1 MIRSQ
6 RANDQ
11 QSFQVDLTPL
21 LDIIFIV
28 MVFLMLSANI
38 KLQSL
43 EVDLPTTDSSASQV
57 VDDKAVTI
65 NLLHQAP
72 HWAIDGAAQAD
83 WPTFQQKLIK
93 ITQEKPATQWVIAAD
108 KTADVQY
115 MVQLL
120 GFLQQHNIQA
130 TQILIEEESSQN

>member
-1 MIRSQ
+1 VIRSQ
-6 RANDQ
+6 RLDDPQ
-11 QSFQVDLTPL
+11 LLQVDLTPL

-43 EVDLPTTDSSASQV
+43 QVDLPTTDSSATQI
-57 VDDKAVTI
+57 VDKKAVTI
-65 NLLHQAP
+65 NLLDSAP
-72 HWAIDGAAQAD
+72 HWAIDGQAQKD
-83 WPTFQQKLIK
+83 WPAFQQKLILLV
-93 ITQEKPATQWVIAAD
+93 QEKPETQWIIAAD

-115 MVQLL
+115 MVKLL

-130 TQILIEEESSQN
+130 TQLLIDEE

>member
-1 MIRSQ
+1 VIRSQ
-6 RANDQ
+6 PKNE
-11 QSFQVDLTPL
+11 SEPLQVDLTPL

-43 EVDLPTTDSSASQV
+43 QVDLPTTDTTAVQV
-57 VDDKAVTI
+57 VDNKAVTI
-65 NLLHQAP
+65 NILDAEP
-72 HWAIDGAAQAD
+72 HWAIDGENQTD
-83 WPTFQQKLIK
+83 WATFQTTLIQ
-93 ITQEKPATQWVIAAD
+93 TVQAKPDTQWIIAAD

-115 MVQLL
+115 MVKLL

-130 TQILIEEESSQN
+130 TQILIEDQK

>member
-6 RANDQ
+6 RPN
-11 QSFQVDLTPL
+11 QSELPQVDLTPL

-43 EVDLPTTDSSASQV
+43 QVDLPTTDTSAVQV
-57 VDDKAVTI
+57 VDNKAVTI
-65 NLLHQAP
+65 NILSSKP
-72 HWAIDGAAQAD
+72 HWAIDGEKLAD
-83 WPTFQQKLIK
+83 WSVFQQKLIQ
-93 ITQEKPATQWVIAAD
+93 IVQEKPATQWVIAAD
-108 KTADVQY
+108 KTAEVQH
-115 MVQLL
+115 MVKLL

-130 TQILIEEESSQN
+130 TQLLIEEE

>member
-6 RANDQ
+6 SKNNEELL
-11 QSFQVDLTPL
+11 QVDLTPL

-43 EVDLPTTDSSASQV
+43 QVDLPTTDTSAVQV
-57 VDDKAVTI
+57 VDSKAVTI
-65 NLLHQAP
+65 NILDAEP
-72 HWAIDGAAQAD
+72 HWAIDGEKLTD
-83 WPTFQQKLIK
+83 WPAFQQALIQRV
-93 ITQEKPATQWVIAAD
+93 QEKPDTQWIIASD

-115 MVQLL
+115 MVKLL

-130 TQILIEEESSQN
+130 TQLLIDDEQ

>member
-6 RANDQ
+6 RSNEAELL
-11 QSFQVDLTPL
+11 QVDLTPL

-43 EVDLPTTDSSASQV
+43 QVDLPTTDTSATQV
-57 VDDKAVTI
+57 VDKKAVTI
-65 NLLHQAP
+65 NLLDSLP
-72 HWAIDGAAQAD
+72 HWAIDGQKQKD
-83 WPTFQQKLIK
+83 WPAFQQKLMHIVA
-93 ITQEKPATQWVIAAD
+93 EKPDTQWIIAAD
-108 KTADVQY
+108 KTTDVQY
-115 MVQLL
+115 MVKLL

-130 TQILIEEESSQN
+130 TQLLIEEE

>member
-1 MIRSQ
+1 VIRSQ
-6 RANDQ
+6 YKNEMDSLQ
-11 QSFQVDLTPL
+11 LDLTPL

-43 EVDLPTTDSSASQV
+43 QVDLPTTDTSAIQV
-57 VDDKAVTI
+57 VDNKAVTI
-65 NLLHQAP
+65 NILEAEP
-72 HWAIDGAAQAD
+72 HWAIDGENQTDWATFKTTLIQRVQA
-83 WPTFQQKLIK
+83 
-93 ITQEKPATQWVIAAD
+93 KPDTQWIIAAD

-115 MVQLL
+115 MVELL

-130 TQILIEEESSQN
+130 TQILIEDQK

>member
-6 RANDQ
+6 AKNE
-11 QSFQVDLTPL
+11 SESVQVDLTPL

-43 EVDLPTTDSSASQV
+43 QVDLPTTDTSAVQV
-57 VDDKAVTI
+57 VDNKAVTI
-65 NLLHQAP
+65 NILAAEP
-72 HWAIDGAAQAD
+72 RWAIDGETLPDWAA
-83 WPTFQQKLIK
+83 FQDHLIK
-93 ITQEKPATQWVIAAD
+93 TVQEKPDTEWIIAAD
-108 KTADVQY
+108 KTSDVQY
-115 MVQLL
+115 MVKLL

-130 TQILIEEESSQN
+130 TQLLIDDEK

>member
-6 RANDQ
+6 PKNE
-11 QSFQVDLTPL
+11 SEPLQVDLTPL

-43 EVDLPTTDSSASQV
+43 QVDLPTTDTTAVQV
-57 VDDKAVTI
+57 VDNKAVTI
-65 NLLHQAP
+65 NILDAEP
-72 HWAIDGAAQAD
+72 HWAIDGENQTD
-83 WPTFQQKLIK
+83 WATFQTTLIQ
-93 ITQEKPATQWVIAAD
+93 TVQAKPDTQWIIAAD

-115 MVQLL
+115 MVKLL

-130 TQILIEEESSQN
+130 TQILIEDQK

>member
-6 RANDQ
+6 RPN
-11 QSFQVDLTPL
+11 QSELPQVDLTPL

-43 EVDLPTTDSSASQV
+43 QVDLPTTDTSAVQV
-57 VDDKAVTI
+57 VDNKAVTI
-65 NLLHQAP
+65 NILSSEP
-72 HWAIDGAAQAD
+72 HWAIDGEAQKD
-83 WPTFQQKLIK
+83 WSEFQQKLIQ
-93 ITQEKPATQWVIAAD
+93 IVQEKPATQWVIAAD
-108 KTADVQY
+108 KTAEVQH
-115 MVQLL
+115 MVKLL

-130 TQILIEEESSQN
+130 TQLLIEEE

>member
-6 RANDQ
+6 RPN
-11 QSFQVDLTPL
+11 QSELPQVDLTPL

-43 EVDLPTTDSSASQV
+43 QVDLPTTDTSAVQV
-57 VDDKAVTI
+57 VDNKAVTI
-65 NLLHQAP
+65 NILSSEP
-72 HWAIDGAAQAD
+72 HWAIDGEKLPD
-83 WPTFQQKLIK
+83 WSVFQQKLIQ
-93 ITQEKPATQWVIAAD
+93 IVQEKPATQWVIAAD
-108 KTADVQY
+108 KTTEVQH
-115 MVQLL
+115 MVKLL

-130 TQILIEEESSQN
+130 TQLLIEEE

>member
-65 NLLHQAP
+65 NLLHQTP
-72 HWAIDGAAQAD
+72 HWAIDGVAQEN

-93 ITQEKPATQWVIAAD
+93 ITKEKPATQWVIAAD

-130 TQILIEEESSQN
+130 TQILIEEESSKN

>member
-6 RANDQ
+6 PKNE
-11 QSFQVDLTPL
+11 SESVQVDLTPL

-43 EVDLPTTDSSASQV
+43 EVDLPTTDTSAMQV
-57 VDDKAVTI
+57 VDNKAVTI
-65 NLLHQAP
+65 NILAAEP
-72 HWAIDGAAQAD
+72 RWAIDGETLPD
-83 WPTFQQKLIK
+83 WTAFQEQLIK
-93 ITQEKPATQWVIAAD
+93 MVQEKPDTEWIIAAD
-108 KTADVQY
+108 KTSDVQY
-115 MVQLL
+115 MVKLL

-130 TQILIEEESSQN
+130 TQLLIEEEK